1 MIKKVKIGF
10 IGCGSYVT
18 SSLYPAIHIILE
30 IDLVAVCDLKEDLA
44 KRDARNFG
52 ARRQYTDLEKM
63 LSKEAV
69 KTMIATEKSA
79 KIDQIIFL

>member
-18 SSLYPAIHIILE
+18 SSLYPAIHIIPE

-52 ARRQYTDLEKM
+52 ARR
-63 LSKEAV
+63 
-69 KTMIATEKSA
+69 
-79 KIDQIIFL
+79 